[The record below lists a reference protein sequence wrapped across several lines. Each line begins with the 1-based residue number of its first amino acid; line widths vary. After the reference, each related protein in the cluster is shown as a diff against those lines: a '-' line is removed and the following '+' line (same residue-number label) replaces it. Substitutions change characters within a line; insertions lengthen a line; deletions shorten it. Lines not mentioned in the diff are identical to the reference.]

1 MDNDDLLQ
9 IRNDTLEG
17 MREYLAGVLDSG
29 GEPGYTGA
37 DIGRCGDI
45 LDSYLERVAAADHGD
60 SDAVMAAVQTAVVA
74 LNDLNDAC
82 ADHLI
87 ETDQREHL
95 CTLIIQAAM
104 AAGVGDGH
112 DITEEW
118 REW

>member
-1 MDNDDLLQ
+1 MDTEDLQQ
-9 IRNDTLEG
+9 IRNDALEG
-17 MREYLAGVLDSG
+17 MREYLASLLDSG

-37 DIGRCGDI
+37 DIGKCGAI
-45 LDSYLERVAAADHGD
+45 LDDYLERVAAADHGD
-60 SDAVMAAVQTAVVA
+60 KEAVMAAVMSAVVA

-82 ADHLI
+82 NDHLI